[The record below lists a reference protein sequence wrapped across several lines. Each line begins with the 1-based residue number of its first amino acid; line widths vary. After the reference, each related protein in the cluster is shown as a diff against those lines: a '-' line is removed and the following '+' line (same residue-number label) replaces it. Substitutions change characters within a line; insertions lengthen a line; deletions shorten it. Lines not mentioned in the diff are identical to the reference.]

1 MPRTTDTQWRHKS
14 KISEKS
20 GWCGRQNMLRPYLKI
35 WEREWIFD
43 RAVKAISSLGFHSPV
58 VYAIHYD
65 FFARNEWINIY
76 VKSLLI
82 MYAVAENF
90 SNKLSLVS
98 NLEAVGS
105 LAVLHD
111 TYLQR
116 IFLLISAVTMIDSL
130 FRIQY
135 LNQVFKI
142 VAFRTG

>member
-1 MPRTTDTQWRHKS
+1 
-14 KISEKS
+14 
-20 GWCGRQNMLRPYLKI
+20 
-35 WEREWIFD
+35 
-43 RAVKAISSLGFHSPV
+43 
-58 VYAIHYD
+58 
-65 FFARNEWINIY
+65 
-76 VKSLLI
+76 